1 MNTKT
6 IKKMGNE
13 ATLYRRNVAKMYAYQ
28 FFFNM
33 YFISAV
39 IVPFFVGWGG
49 LKFSQIFYINAWFHF
64 WSFLLEIPTGTVA
77 DFFGRRISL
86 IYAPIVCIAGAIVYT
101 SYPHIAIFLI
111 GEVIWAVSYTL
122 ASGSDVALIYDS
134 LKESGETKRSK
145 AVISRLESFKLAGIV
160 VGALLGA
167 VFAKLINARV
177 AFLLM
182 VIPFSISLI
191 IALSLK
197 EPPTTDSP
205 VENKEPY
212 LKILS
217 SGVRYFA
224 GHRILKI
231 LTLDMVVVNALSF
244 MIIWFYQQLLIRSG
258 VDIVYFGVVHSAMAV
273 GQILI
278 ISNFGVLERILGRK
292 KRLLFFSA
300 IAAGCLFIL
309 LGLTT
314 LAAVVIP
321 AIILAA
327 GFGLSRGPLFTS
339 YMNKFIPSNK
349 RATILSTTSMFRT
362 FSIVIAN
369 LTAGTLAGWSVSN
382 SLMILGTVIIIFSFF
397 SKIREEDLI
406 D

>member
-6 IKKMGNE
+6 IKKMNNE
-13 ATLYRRNVAKMYAYQ
+13 TILYHRNIAKMYAYQ

-64 WSFLLEIPTGTVA
+64 WSFLLEIPTGTIA

-86 IYAPIVCIAGAIVYT
+86 IYAPIVCIVGAIVYT

-122 ASGSDVALIYDS
+122 ASGSDVALLYDS
-134 LKESGETKRSK
+134 LKETGETKRSK

-167 VFAKLINARV
+167 VIAKLINARV

-197 EPPTTDSP
+197 EPPSTDSP
-205 VENKEPY
+205 VEKKEPY

-217 SGVRYFA
+217 SGVKYFA

-382 SLMILGTVIIIFSFF
+382 SLMILGAAIIIFSFF

>member
-1 MNTKT
+1 MNTRKNTNISDKT
-6 IKKMGNE
+6 NI
-13 ATLYRRNVAKMYAYQ
+13 YRRNVAKMYAYH

-33 YFISAV
+33 YFVSAV
-39 IVPFFVGWGG
+39 LVPFFIGWGG
-49 LKFSQIFYINAWFHF
+49 LKLSQIFYINAWFHF
-64 WSFLLEIPTGTVA
+64 WTFLLEIPTGTVA

-86 IYAPIVCIAGAIVYT
+86 IYAPIVCIVGAIVYT
-101 SYPHIAIFLI
+101 SSPHIVIFMI
-111 GEVIWAVSYTL
+111 GEVFWAISYTL
-122 ASGSDVALIYDS
+122 ASGADIALVYDS
-134 LKESGETKRSK
+134 LKETGETKRSK

-167 VFAKLINARV
+167 VIAKLINARV

-182 VIPFSISLI
+182 VIPFSISLL
-191 IALSLK
+191 IALALK
-197 EPPTTDSP
+197 EPPTTNSP
-205 VENKEPY
+205 AGKREPY

-217 SGVRYFA
+217 SGVKYFT
-224 GHRILKI
+224 GHRVLKI
-231 LTLDMVVVNALSF
+231 LTLDMVVVNGLSF

-258 VDIVYFGVVHSAMAV
+258 IDIIYFGVVHSAMAV

-278 ISNFGVLERILGRK
+278 ISNFGILERILGKK

-300 IAAGCLFIL
+300 VSAGCLFII

-314 LAAVVIP
+314 LAVVVIP

-327 GFGLSRGPLFTS
+327 GFGLSRGPLFMS
-339 YMNKFIPSNK
+339 YMNKFIPSDK

-369 LTAGTLAGWSVSN
+369 LTAGTLVGWSVSN
-382 SLMILGTVIIIFSFF
+382 SLMILGAVIIIFSLF

>member
-167 VFAKLINARV
+167 VIAKLINARV